1 MGIWLWEFGNL
12 ALQSSASGLEMEF
25 SEWFGFWGCGGGD
38 LIHGFIPFIWGQVGQ
53 VCGEVLGKCLGRVW
67 EVFGE
72 LYREMFREGLG
83 SAWGSVEGNVWGSV

>member
-25 SEWFGFWGCGGGD
+25 PEWFGFWGCGGGD

-53 VCGEVLGKCLGRVW
+53 VWGSV
-67 EVFGE
+67 
-72 LYREMFREGLG
+72 REMFREGV
-83 SAWGSVEGNVWGSV
+83 GSVWGIVQGNV